1 MIEVK
6 NYEKAVEELT
16 EKFVKTYF
24 NTLDYK
30 KDGYWVGGRIGYLF
44 DICDF
49 FITIERMIQCL
60 ENKATYDEFQD
71 YYYLESEMKEGEKP
85 PKSFLNWLEI
95 DRCKFTE
102 EHKCSLNKISNK
114 EGS

>member
-1 MIEVK
+1 MIEIK
-6 NYEKAVEELT
+6 NYEKAVEKLT
-16 EKFVKTYF
+16 RKFVKTYF

-30 KDGYWVGGRIGYLF
+30 KDGCWVGGRVGYLF
-44 DICDF
+44 DICGF

-60 ENKATYDEFQD
+60 ENKATYKEFED
-71 YYYLESEMKEGEKP
+71 YYYLESEIPEGGKP
-85 PKSFLNWLEI
+85 PPLFVNWLEI

-102 EHKCSLNKISNK
+102 EHKRSLNKINNK